1 MKHATASHFRRQKE
15 YDPNENSFPKGSLIF
30 FLAVWGLPLLLA
42 FIFLGKPILYI
53 YQNRTKKKKDRGSTQ
68 LHKITWIRKA
78 PLAQTNNSSSRFP
91 RKKSH
96 KMKTLCLQLIISCFL
111 EKIFLRTCFLRTP
124 TFQNITILTG
134 GFSNQPVGKR
144 PFVYTK
150 QGVRRWNLPV
160 FVTFPFLFLDG

>member
-1 MKHATASHFRRQKE
+1 MLLHLISEGKRNE
-15 YDPNENSFPKGSLIF
+15 CDPNENSFPKGSLIF
-30 FLAVWGLPLLLA
+30 FLGCLGTPSFACFYFFRKTYTIHLPE
-42 FIFLGKPILYI
+42 
-53 YQNRTKKKKDRGSTQ
+53 QDKKKKDRGSTQ

-124 TFQNITILTG
+124 MFQNITILTG

-144 PFVYTK
+144 PFVYMK
-150 QGVRRWNLPV
+150 QGV
-160 FVTFPFLFLDG
+160 